1 VTNNRSALERQNP
14 SSLTVWLQNGM
25 ILRRGL
31 AVDTRKN
38 TLICSLGEN
47 ESWLPPR

>member
-1 VTNNRSALERQNP
+1 MTNNLSAFEPVNP
-14 SSLTVWLQNGM
+14 ISLTVRYQTRM

-47 ESWLPPR
+47 ESWLPPH